1 MLNEKICSAIDNQKE
16 TLLNLSHAIHEH
28 PEVRFTE
35 KTAVKLIKEVLEANG
50 FDFLCPWAG
59 LDTAFKAVYHG
70 KPGGPTLAFLAEYDA
85 LEKIGHGCG
94 HNLIATMSVG
104 AALGIKTQMQD
115 ITGDIVI
122 MGCPGEEGGKGKVIM
137 LNNNGFDGIDYAMM
151 IHPADYNMIQRT
163 GLAAVVVDVEFIGQS
178 AHSKQPSDGINAL
191 TALIQ
196 MFNGID
202 ARRQCWADKT
212 RCNGIITDGGTAS
225 NVVPDYAA
233 GKFTVRA
240 STVAELEKVVD
251 DMENIAKAA
260 ELMVGAKVNFKPG
273 YISSER
279 YCNLAMDERLKA
291 HVQDFGIEMQYPP
304 KNLSAGSSDFGNVSM
319 KLPGIHAYL
328 SIAEQGE
335 KIKNHTKEFTAA
347 AISKKADDIIL
358 IGAKSLAMT
367 AYDILTDTALQKDIS
382 AEFAKVPKR

>member
-1 MLNEKICSAIDNQKE
+1 MLNERICSAIDSQKE

-35 KTAVKLIKEVLEANG
+35 NTAVKLIKEVLEANG
-50 FDFLCPWAG
+50 FEFICPWAG

-104 AALGIKTQMQD
+104 AALGLKTQMQD
-115 ITGDIVI
+115 ILGDIVV

-137 LNNNGFDGIDYAMM
+137 LNNSGFDGIDYAMM

-196 MFNGID
+196 LFNGID

-240 STVAELEKVVD
+240 STVAELEKVLD

-260 ELMVGAKVNFKPG
+260 ELMVGAKVKFKPG

-279 YCNLAMDERLKA
+279 YCNLPMDERLKA
-291 HVQDFGIEMQYPP
+291 HVEDFGIEMQYPP
-304 KNLSAGSSDFGNVSM
+304 KNLAAGSSDFGNVSM

-328 SIAEQGE
+328 SIAAQGE
-335 KIKNHTKEFTAA
+335 KIKNHTKEFTSA
-347 AISKKADDIIL
+347 AISKRADDIIL

-367 AYDILTDTALQKDIS
+367 AYDILTDTDLQKDI
-382 AEFAKVPKR
+382 AVEFAKVPKR